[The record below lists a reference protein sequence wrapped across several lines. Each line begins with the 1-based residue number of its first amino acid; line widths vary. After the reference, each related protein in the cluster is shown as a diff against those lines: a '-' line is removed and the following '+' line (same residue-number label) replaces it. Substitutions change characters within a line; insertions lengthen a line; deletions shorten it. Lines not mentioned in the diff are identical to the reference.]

1 MVADDGLASVACE
14 SRPSRVLM
22 RIAVVVDLLACY
34 FIITEVRHLS
44 LALERAVASSIIDH
58 KLHHGRLRSRAA
70 SMEPLL
76 CASAPVCA
84 LVRS

>member
-34 FIITEVRHLS
+34 FIITEVRHDLARRVMTLRNQVHFGSLFLTSTPGDSGASLLS
-44 LALERAVASSIIDH
+44 IRTHTGS
-58 KLHHGRLRSRAA
+58 
-70 SMEPLL
+70 PQ
-76 CASAPVCA
+76 
-84 LVRS
+84 